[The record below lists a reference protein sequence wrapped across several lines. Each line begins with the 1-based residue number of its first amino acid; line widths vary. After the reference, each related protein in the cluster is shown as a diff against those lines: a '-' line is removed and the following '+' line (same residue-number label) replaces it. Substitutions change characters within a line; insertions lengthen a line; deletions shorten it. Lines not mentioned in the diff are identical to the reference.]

1 MKILLIDN
9 YDSFTFNLY
18 HYLSSLKSD
27 VEVIRNDKI
36 NAREI
41 LKKKYKKIVI
51 SPGPG
56 NPNQSGNCINIVK
69 SLYKKIPILG
79 VCLGHQIIGQVFGS
93 KIVQAKVIMHGKTSI
108 IKSKK
113 IGILS
118 GIPSEFEATR
128 YHSLIIDK
136 KTLSKDFEITAETS
150 NGIIMGIKHKKYNI
164 HGVQFHPESIK
175 TRIGIKILNNFLKY
189 KNWWKLS

>member
-1 MKILLIDN
+1 MKKIILIDN

-18 HYLSSLKSD
+18 HYLSSLKVNVD
-27 VEVIRNDKI
+27 VIRNDKI
-36 NAREI
+36 TSNEI
-41 LKKKYKKIVI
+41 LKKKYNKIVI

-56 NPNQSGNCINIVK
+56 NPDQSGNCLKIVK

-93 KIVQAKVIMHGKTSI
+93 KIVQAKKLMHGKTSKI
-108 IKSKK
+108 ISKK
-113 IGILS
+113 LGILKNLPKS
-118 GIPSEFEATR
+118 FEATR

-136 KTLSKDFEITAETS
+136 KSLSKHLEITAES
-150 NGIIMGIKHKKYNI
+150 KDGLIMGVQHKKYNV

-175 TRIGIKILNNFLKY
+175 TKLGIKILKNFI
-189 KNWWKLS
+189 KL